1 MSLIQRT
8 WNKISGAGQK
18 GQLRHSFSQS
28 GEDMIIDYIFTV
40 IGIDLP
46 SYIDIGAHH
55 PYRMSNTAY
64 FYGKGCR
71 GINIEPDPV
80 LFEVFNTVRKDD
92 INLNIG
98 IAGEAATLSFYRLS
112 APTLNTFSKE
122 EAERMCAEHGYSIRE
137 VIPVQVMDLQAV
149 LDLHHQGTFPH
160 LLSVDVEGLDEVIL
174 RSINY
179 QKNFPIVICVETIS
193 FETDGSGVKNQP
205 LIDFLLSNGYM
216 LYADTYINSI
226 FVRAEYWNRK

>member
-1 MSLIQRT
+1 MSLIQRI
-8 WNKISGAGQK
+8 WNKVSGAGHK
-18 GQLRHSFSQS
+18 GKVRASFSQS

-40 IGIDLP
+40 IGVEKP

-80 LFEVFNTVRKDD
+80 LFEAFRAERKED

-98 IAGEAATLSFYRLS
+98 IAGEAATLNFHRLS

-122 EAERMCAEHGYSIRE
+122 EAERMCAEHGYTIRE
-137 VIPVQVMDLQAV
+137 VIPVQVMDLQSV
-149 LDLHHQGTFPH
+149 LDRHFGGKFPQF
-160 LLSVDVEGLDEVIL
+160 LSVDVEGLDEVIL
-174 RSINY
+174 RSIDY
-179 QKNFPIVICVETIS
+179 KQNFPIVICVETIS

-205 LIDFLLSNGYM
+205 LIDFLLSNGYQ

-226 FVRAEYWNRK
+226 FVRSAAWNRK